1 MSENHRTASTAFEAA
16 GTEHDSGTQG
26 VSITLEGIT
35 KRYDSGKPPAVD
47 GLNLEIPAGSIV
59 MFCGPSG
66 CGKTTTLKMINR
78 LIEPSS
84 GRVLIDGE
92 DVTDLDA
99 DRLRRRLG
107 YVIQAG
113 GLFPHMTVAKN
124 IGLVP
129 KMLGWDARRIRARVD
144 ELLELVSLD
153 PAAYRDR
160 FPRELSGGQQQRV
173 GVARALAADPPV
185 LLMDEPF
192 GAVDPI
198 TRQRLQDE
206 LIAIHSE
213 LKKTIVCVTHDFD
226 EAVKLGDWIAIF
238 REGGILA
245 QYDSPERILAQ
256 PANSFVED
264 FIGAGA
270 GLKQLS
276 LSRLDDVELT
286 DPVRVRAGTPV
297 AEAVE
302 TMRAAG
308 DDYVVVVDDQDR
320 PVDWL
325 VASQLERLTTL
336 PTQVNEDLP
345 VVYNRA
351 SLNDALDS
359 MLVTTTSSAIVVGR
373 RRQML
378 GLVTVDTIM
387 DVISGLNGRAHCAAA
402 QAPHGE
408 NTPEEFEIPADDGRT
423 GRNTD
428 EAIAAKQR
436 EDPAADTGDDPA
448 ADPSDAGGAGDDAA
462 GRDTARGT
470 TERADPPAGAHRAD
484 GDRP

>member
-16 GTEHDSGTQG
+16 GTEHETGTQG

-47 GLNLEIPAGSIV
+47 GLNMEIPAGSIV

-78 LIEPSS
+78 LIEPTS

-129 KMLGWDARRIRARVD
+129 KMLGWDASRIRARVD

-245 QYDSPERILAQ
+245 Q

-264 FIGAGA
+264 FMGAGA

-286 DPVRVRAGTPV
+286 EPVRVRAGAPA

-325 VASQLERLTTL
+325 IASQLERLETM

-387 DVISGLNGRAHCAAA
+387 DVISGLNGRAHSTAAR
-402 QAPHGE
+402 APRGE

-436 EDPAADTGDDPA
+436 EDPTADTGDIGDGTA
-448 ADPSDAGGAGDDAA
+448 ADDTAGKTAGDTAA
-462 GRDTARGT
+462 GEPGDR
-470 TERADPPAGAHRAD
+470 PAGAHRAD
-484 GDRP
+484 RDRP

>member
-1 MSENHRTASTAFEAA
+1 MC
-16 GTEHDSGTQG
+16 
-26 VSITLEGIT
+26 I
-35 KRYDSGKPPAVD
+35 
-47 GLNLEIPAGSIV
+47 
-59 MFCGPSG
+59 
-66 CGKTTTLKMINR
+66 
-78 LIEPSS
+78 
-84 GRVLIDGE
+84 
-92 DVTDLDA
+92 
-99 DRLRRRLG
+99 
-107 YVIQAG
+107 
-113 GLFPHMTVAKN
+113 
-124 IGLVP
+124 
-129 KMLGWDARRIRARVD
+129 
-144 ELLELVSLD
+144 
-153 PAAYRDR
+153 RDR
-160 FPRELSGGQQQRV
+160 
-173 GVARALAADPPV
+173 
-185 LLMDEPF
+185 
-192 GAVDPI
+192 
-198 TRQRLQDE
+198 
-206 LIAIHSE
+206 
-213 LKKTIVCVTHDFD
+213 
-226 EAVKLGDWIAIF
+226 
-238 REGGILA
+238 
-245 QYDSPERILAQ
+245 
-256 PANSFVED
+256 
-264 FIGAGA
+264 
-270 GLKQLS
+270 S

-387 DVISGLNGRAHCAAA
+387 DVISGLNGRAHSAAA

-436 EDPAADTGDDPA
+436 EDPAADAGDT
-448 ADPSDAGGAGDDAA
+448 GDDAA
-462 GRDTARGT
+462 DHDTARGT
-470 TERADPPAGAHRAD
+470 TERADPPAGGHRAD